1 MVSMVRRERE
11 GGRERG
17 TEEVG
22 EETIPMQREER
33 ERGRLRRG
41 GCSYSKQREVR
52 DDGRRSAGWLK

>member
-1 MVSMVRRERE
+1 M
-11 GGRERG
+11 
-17 TEEVG
+17 G